1 MNKILSQLTSISLA
15 YLDIALDIG
24 PRDPQAEVKAKIKI
38 LDLSVISNNK

>member
-1 MNKILSQLTSISLA
+1 MNKIFSQLTSISLA

-24 PRDPQAEVKAKIKI
+24 PVDPQAEAKVKIKI